1 VPLIYSYLAWLYF
14 PEGKERSVD
23 IQAFNRVAWDNEVDN
38 ENPYSLPVNAEAVE
52 AARQGDWEIFLS
64 DTKPVPREWF
74 PGLNGLDILC
84 LASGGGQQ
92 GPILAAAGG
101 NVTVFDISPKQLAQ
115 DRIVAERDSL
125 DILTVEGDMADL
137 SVFVDHNF
145 DLIVHP
151 PSNLFV
157 PDVHP
162 VWAEAFRVL
171 RPKGIMLAGFMNPVE
186 YMFDFDL
193 LDNKGVLEVKNTL
206 PFSSLTSLT
215 EEERIKSF
223 GANGSIEFSHTF
235 EDQIGGQLRAGFV
248 ITGFYEDY
256 RQDDPV
262 AEFMPSYFVTKA
274 AKL

>member
-1 VPLIYSYLAWLYF
+1 
-14 PEGKERSVD
+14 VD
-23 IQAFNRVAWDNEVDN
+23 IQAFNRAAWDIEVEN
-38 ENPYSLPVNAEAVE
+38 ENPYSIFVSAEVVA

-74 PGLNGLDILC
+74 PELKGLDILC

-101 NVTVFDISPKQLAQ
+101 KVTVFDISPKQLAQ
-115 DRIVAERDSL
+115 DRIVAQRDAL
-125 DILTVEGDMADL
+125 DITLVEGDMADL
-137 SVFVDHNF
+137 SVFIDYSF

-162 VWAEAFRVL
+162 IWAEAFRVL
-171 RPKGIMLAGFMNPVE
+171 RPQGIMLAGFMNPFE

-193 LDNKGVLEVKNTL
+193 LDNKGVIEVKNTL

-215 EEERIKSF
+215 EEERIRCF
-223 GANGSIEFSHTF
+223 GANAPIEFSHTL
-235 EDQIGGQLRAGFV
+235 EDQIGGQLKAGFV
-248 ITGFYEDY
+248 LTGFYEEY
-256 RQDDPV
+256 RQDDPIGKY
-262 AEFMPSYFVTKA
+262 MPSYFVTRA
-274 AKL
+274 AKP